1 VEAVA
6 TAERSCLL
14 VRVRSGDVATVTA
27 FPFGGGEAAPA
38 TAVTAEGTIGGCYLA
53 ISPFFVC
60 FFPSIFVLYMMFSF
74 SIIF

>member
-38 TAVTAEGTIGGCYLA
+38 TAVTAEGTMGGCYLA
-53 ISPFFVC
+53 ISPFFLFLSFDFC
-60 FFPSIFVLYMMFSF
+60 TYMIFSSVGR
-74 SIIF
+74 